1 MRSQKK
7 RKARF
12 TKKKRDSNA
21 GQLPL
26 TLNLLKWW
34 SDSVYFEADSDD
46 EVRSVGKGGKSKK
59 KKGIASGTSP
69 STLSLYS
76 SEWSKQSDD
85 SDDEIPPVD
94 LTIFVYVEK
103 PNPPRTAKGKVE
115 ESDRYAQK
123 GPFKLSSNDS
133 YATFLRKVST
143 ALPCPILHIIEEKIS
158 WKPQTPQNAKPLP
171 MGAATGYST
180 MIDALKV
187 KRVGARVGI
196 VIMPPPKKPDEDT
209 VNMSHI
215 CFLSALTLFIQFWD
229 ADGSGKAIE
238 KGFDF
243 SELEFRSTGDSIVQQ
258 KVRSKNS
265 FRRQYPHCYSRSALI
280 RQLLQSFRN

>member
-1 MRSQKK
+1 MI
-7 RKARF
+7 
-12 TKKKRDSNA
+12 
-21 GQLPL
+21 LM
-26 TLNLLKWW
+26 
-34 SDSVYFEADSDD
+34 
-46 EVRSVGKGGKSKK
+46 
-59 KKGIASGTSP
+59 
-69 STLSLYS
+69 
-76 SEWSKQSDD
+76 SETFSDD

-123 GPFKLSSNDS
+123 GPFKLGSNDS
-133 YATFLRKVST
+133 YATFLHKVST
-143 ALPCPILHIIEEKIS
+143 TLPCPILHIIEEKIS

-180 MIDALKV
+180 MIDALKA
-187 KRVGARVGI
+187 KKVGARVGI
-196 VIMPPPKKPDEDT
+196 VIMPPPKKPDEDM
-209 VNMSHI
+209 VNLLHI
-215 CFLSALTLFIQFWD
+215 CSFKSTLMLFLQFWD

-258 KVRSKNS
+258 KARGKNS
-265 FRRQYPHCYSRSALI
+265 PSRKYSYSYSRSALI
-280 RQLLQSFRN
+280 RPLLPSFRS